1 MHKNL
6 QAVILAGGKG
16 TRLLGLT
23 KEMPKAMMDL
33 NGKPFIEILINQL
46 KKKGIKKILILAGY
60 KKKKISDYF
69 KDKKNIEIF
78 MGHAHWQTL
87 TRIQKAKDQISNYFL
102 LMYCD
107 NYLIN
112 FKLNKQFNLF
122 KKNNVD
128 IVLSSVKKKIGQ
140 KGTVLLKN
148 NKAIYKKGIISDYT
162 EAGYMLVNK
171 KKFFKYSLK
180 LNRGKQDL
188 SSVLE
193 ACSQNNKL
201 NYINYENNFLC
212 IENEYLLNQTRKYL
226 KKLT

>member
-1 MHKNL
+1 
-6 QAVILAGGKG
+6 
-16 TRLLGLT
+16 
-23 KEMPKAMMDL
+23 
-33 NGKPFIEILINQL
+33 
-46 KKKGIKKILILAGY
+46 
-60 KKKKISDYF
+60 
-69 KDKKNIEIF
+69 

-140 KGTVLLKN
+140 KGNVLLKN

-201 NYINYENNFLC
+201 NYINYDNNFLC